1 MKRKLRIAIV
11 ISHPIQHFCP
21 QYVSFTENKNIEFK
35 VFFASTLGYKNYVD
49 VNFGK
54 EISWG
59 NLQLNKFAHIFLNGE
74 ALLQADKNL
83 DAPSLNNQ
91 LDEYKPDIIF
101 TYGYFQKLQRRAYQ
115 WALKNKVKI
124 AYISDSELRHKRNP
138 AKEFLKSIF
147 LKRYFSKID
156 FFLTM
161 GNANEDF
168 YKKYGVAD
176 NKLIR
181 MHYPIDLVVYQKSYD
196 QKELLRK
203 KIRSQYQIHENEI
216 VISVVGKLVEWKN
229 QDHIIEAMKLL
240 ENEGIYLTL
249 FILGSGEMKENWE
262 EKSKELKKSKVFFPG
277 FVNIEE
283 LPFYY
288 AATDIYIHPASMEP
302 HSVAISEAIIMGCPI
317 ILSDKCGSYGED
329 DDVQEGKNGYVFEF
343 GNIEHLAHKIKLLA
357 MNDERRKRFSDYS
370 HQVAV
375 AFQQRSHFG
384 IITNILKELQKKGN
398 FSTLADSLDGQ
409 HHIHVNK

>member
-1 MKRKLRIAIV
+1 MFKGGMKSTPRIAIV

-21 QYVSFTENKNIEFK
+21 QYVSFTQNKDVEFK
-35 VFFASTLGYKNYVD
+35 VFFASILGYKNYVD

-59 NLQLNKFAHIFLNGE
+59 NLQLDKFDHIFLNGE
-74 ALLQADKNL
+74 ALSQADKNL
-83 DAPSLNNQ
+83 DAPSLNNE
-91 LDEYKPDIIF
+91 LDAYKPDIVF
-101 TYGYFQKLQRRAYQ
+101 TYGYFQKVQRRAYH

-156 FFLTM
+156 CFLTM
-161 GNANEDF
+161 GNANENF
-168 YKKYGVAD
+168 YKKYGVSEC
-176 NKLIR
+176 KFIR
-181 MHYPIDLVVYQKSYD
+181 MHYPIDFAAYQKSYN

-203 KIRSQYQIHENEI
+203 KIRSQYQIDENEI

-240 ENEGIYLTL
+240 ENEAIYLYL
-249 FILGSGEMKENWE
+249 FIIGSGEMKEQWE
-262 EKSKELKKSKVFFPG
+262 IKAKELKQSKVFFPG
-277 FVNIEE
+277 FVDIEE

-302 HSVAISEAIIMGCPI
+302 HSVAISEAIMMGCPI
-317 ILSDKCGSYGED
+317 ILSDRCGSYGKE
-329 DDVQEGKNGYVFEF
+329 DDVQEEKNGYVFTF
-343 GNIEHLAHKIKLLA
+343 GDIPQLAAKIKLLVK
-357 MNDERRKRFSDYS
+357 DENRRKAFSVYS
-370 HQVAV
+370 HNIAV
-375 AFQQRSHFG
+375 QFQAISHFAV
-384 IITNILKELQKKGN
+384 LSKLMKKSGVFN
-398 FSTLADSLDGQ
+398 
-409 HHIHVNK
+409 